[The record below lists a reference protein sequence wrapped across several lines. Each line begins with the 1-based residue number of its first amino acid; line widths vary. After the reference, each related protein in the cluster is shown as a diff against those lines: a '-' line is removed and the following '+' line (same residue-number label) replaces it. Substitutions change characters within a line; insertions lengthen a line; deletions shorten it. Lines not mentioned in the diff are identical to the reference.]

1 MKNIVLNNERT
12 IQVKTIQ
19 QNIENILGEQRATLD
34 IIFDENIISYDELK
48 ELIYSQSNI
57 FNKIIYFSDEEKAS
71 TPPIILYD
79 YDIPLGIIT
88 TANEISIKIAQKTVI
103 EKLQEK
109 INNLE
114 NRLNKLEEKSEKI

>member
-114 NRLNKLEEKSEKI
+114 NRLNKLEEKSKKI